1 MSDPE
6 ERDGSANREGH
17 GSHAGDARAEETG
30 DAAEQDVPARSPSR
44 RKWLWIAVAA
54 SVAAG
59 FASLGY
65 RMADPIGV
73 RRDDEGEWATIC
85 QTADAGLGTTYCQ
98 EGIMLVQHDSG
109 QDGPSYRWVPSGV
122 ATPMRQSQRPNE

>member
-1 MSDPE
+1 MAAPE
-6 ERDGSANREGH
+6 DRAEASATDELRGSR
-17 GSHAGDARAEETG
+17 AGDGGAEEQR
-30 DAAEQDVPARSPSR
+30 DAAEEDVRARSPAR
-44 RKWLWIAVAA
+44 RRVWIGLAIVAG
-54 SVAAG
+54 G

-85 QTADAGLGTTYCQ
+85 ETADAGLGTTYCQ

-109 QDGPSYRWVPSGV
+109 HDGPSYRWVPTGV
-122 ATPMRQSQRPNE
+122 ARPTRQSQRPNE